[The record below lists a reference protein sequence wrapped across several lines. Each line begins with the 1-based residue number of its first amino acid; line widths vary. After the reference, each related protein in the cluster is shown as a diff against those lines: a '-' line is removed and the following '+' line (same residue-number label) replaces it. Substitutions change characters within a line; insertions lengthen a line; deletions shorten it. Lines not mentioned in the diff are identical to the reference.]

1 MTIYVEKST
10 SKKGNV
16 YIALKADLGY
26 KSVVLT
32 FDKNIIM
39 EVSDLT
45 PKDLFELPVNE
56 KIEI

>member
-1 MTIYVEKST
+1 MRIFVEKSI
-10 SKKGNV
+10 SKKGNY

-32 FDKNIIM
+32 FEKDIIM
-39 EVSDLT
+39 EVSNLT

-56 KIEI
+56 KFEI